1 MRSVIAAA
9 LVLLLPACGG
19 NEDVPESEGVFATVT
34 LHLCLA
40 YNGDTARDLIGHFE
54 IAHDGLHE
62 LADRTAAVDRAAAAS
77 LLEAKQRFEA
87 AAKEPA
93 RLDDLRAAL
102 DALVLAADDALVALG
117 DPRLEC
123 LT

>member
-40 YNGDTARDLIGHFE
+40 YNGDTA
-54 IAHDGLHE
+54 
-62 LADRTAAVDRAAAAS
+62 
-77 LLEAKQRFEA
+77 
-87 AAKEPA
+87 
-93 RLDDLRAAL
+93 L